1 MVERDISKHDGFIE
15 RDYRFENLVVWGL
28 DYAKGDYQIE
38 DGVFEP
44 TRSKKEQ
51 VPSSVIPQ
59 DPPSS
64 KFGPI
69 SFPLQRVQQ
78 SFFSNERLQ
87 VSQSCKAYGETIEVD
102 KGLVLKELSLDCN
115 LELNKLFPD
124 NDLFS
129 RNAQKDLE
137 EEEHRKLLKEQ
148 EEGFLQDQRT
158 AHTYNL
164 KDFPLAEPELINQL
178 AETHTKFFQ
187 LLSKLQ
193 NTHTPDDFVT
203 AFRIQDRIAYL
214 LDNQTLLYKTLTK
227 KLIWYLERINKRLE
241 KYYSDI
247 TIKQE
252 DIKKMNAQIS
262 RFNEYDRKTQS
273 RIDQAEK
280 ETNLFK
286 KDLQS
291 YQDSL
296 RGLKSELQ
304 SSKAESVPESQE
316 LNQESTQDLVV
327 H

>member
-1 MVERDISKHDGFIE
+1 MTDINIPKHDGFIE
-15 RDYRFENLVVWGL
+15 RDYKFENLIVWDV
-28 DYAKGDYQIE
+28 DYDKGDYQIK
-38 DGVFEP
+38 DGAFEL
-44 TRSKKEQ
+44 TKDKKEI
-51 VPSSVIPQ
+51 VSESVSPEETSSPKPIVLTSIP
-59 DPPSS
+59 
-64 KFGPI
+64 
-69 SFPLQRVQQ
+69 QRVQQ
-78 SFFSNERLQ
+78 SFFSRERLQ

-102 KGLVLKELSLDCN
+102 KGLVLKELALDRN
-115 LELNKLFPD
+115 WELNKLFPD
-124 NDLFS
+124 TSPLF

-137 EEEHRKLLKEQ
+137 EEEHQKLLKEQ
-148 EEGFLQDQRT
+148 EESFRQDQRNV
-158 AHTYNL
+158 HTYNL

-178 AETHTKFFQ
+178 AEIHTRFFQ

-193 NTHTPDDFVT
+193 NTHTPDDFAT

-227 KLIWYLERINKRLE
+227 KLIGYLEKINKRLE
-241 KYYSDI
+241 KYLADI

-273 RIDQAEK
+273 RINQAEK

-304 SSKAESVPESQE
+304 SSEPESNVQE
-316 LNQESTQDLVV
+316 QQFNPESNQDLVV